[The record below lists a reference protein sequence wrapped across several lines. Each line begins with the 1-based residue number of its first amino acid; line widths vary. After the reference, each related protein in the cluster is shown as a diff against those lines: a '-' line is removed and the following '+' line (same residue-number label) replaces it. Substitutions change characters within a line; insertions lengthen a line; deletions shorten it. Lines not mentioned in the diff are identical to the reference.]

1 MTDRGKDEIIHLKMG
16 LITTMSMTS
25 GKDLDIQPMS
35 IACKSCLLKTPLKK
49 LTQQPMITGIQP
61 NMTVNLIKEEQQETR
76 NLLES
81 ETNFG
86 TLCSEQ

>member
-1 MTDRGKDEIIHLKMG
+1 
-16 LITTMSMTS
+16 
-25 GKDLDIQPMS
+25 
-35 IACKSCLLKTPLKK
+35 
-49 LTQQPMITGIQP
+49 MITGIQP